1 MPLSM
6 QFNYIKVPQHN
17 GDTGLT
23 EVTQTIANQTTS
35 SRFHTTMLG
44 SKYLLT
50 KAEGAPCFNC
60 PAPGTEAKY
69 DDAGQLIAFNGLS
82 IRRRAHNNRI
92 ESIGVPHRG
101 WPGLRIYYDDD
112 GKPYA
117 WSSLHTGKTF
127 YELDDDTLYPRYK
140 NYANKTRMFVMN
152 DGDHNAKLIEYSRMP
167 GSHKLFP
174 PRSFVKKFNSTKFIL
189 NGENDKKNIGI
200 KRYGQTLEHRT
211 RRLWSNRIES
221 SLEDLFTP
229 YYDHDLVEHK
239 LPEHGT
245 IYYQYDK
252 YSNLKTIYWKP
263 ANAAKNDKWKIVY
276 QHLDDNERKYGNNLL
291 LRIRKNSSFF
301 KNSSKLELI
310 KEDNQSLLWQELRYY
325 HPNGLLAAEHHLST
339 ELSIN
344 KYREYEFNPY
354 GQIIRVDTNKGY
366 KTGSSNE
373 TDLYAWQLGGASF
386 ARQHKSSTIKNSELE
401 QQKDLIIKNIKR
413 DESGFIQQMDQLD
426 LVYDERNFLT
436 EVKKDGVILANYA
449 YNGLNQRIRKIT
461 LEGET
466 QYYYL
471 NQQLV
476 AEAFIPTPKTDGNY
490 GNTIREKAHITRRY
504 IYDGILPVGLID
516 YSEDIN
522 GKLYFVHSDGS
533 GQPFLVTNESQE
545 AVWLADNDTFG
556 QSHPIIEHIEFN
568 LRLPGQ
574 YYDAESGLH
583 QNLYRNYDP
592 EVGHYLEP
600 DPLGPVSSN
609 DVFGYAN
616 QNPRQFVD
624 PLGLLMFVFDGT
636 TNTPSSQTN
645 AYKLGQLY
653 NEGPMHYIEG
663 IGTKEAQNKVYNFF
677 QNYHKEMETVHKVS
691 ESSMIQRMYARSLLE
706 WQMPEFIPAVN
717 EDKLFANMAPYMLNM
732 QWMQLIEELSKITT
746 YGPLVEN
753 THNIDLSGFSRGAA
767 LASIFANKIYE
778 YTNFGYFEYT
788 AKWLPPGQQQ
798 IKACVNLRFVG
809 LFDTVHQLGALGK
822 DNQHFDYT
830 ASPAWSTFAHAIALN
845 EHRKIMPL
853 TRFKDKRTTN
863 VYEQGFL
870 GNHSDIGG
878 SIFPKDLTASS
889 NPMRG
894 SYGDLGNIPL
904 NWMYDMALEVEMDLK
919 PLDSLSQWQ
928 LHTLQNPLLHL
939 NSQDETVNTSSRWL
953 GFDRRIYSAT
963 GENQGL
969 QSRHKELGASL
980 RKEHVAFVDF
990 KTSGLGWSY
999 HDSYGEGYPHGLVRG
1014 QEYLNFLSTST
1025 KWNSSLQVISQ
1036 QQQ

>member
-1 MPLSM
+1 VNTA
-6 QFNYIKVPQHN
+6 Q
-17 GDTGLT
+17 
-23 EVTQTIANQTTS
+23 E
-35 SRFHTTMLG
+35 
-44 SKYLLT
+44 
-50 KAEGAPCFNC
+50 
-60 PAPGTEAKY
+60 
-69 DDAGQLIAFNGLS
+69 
-82 IRRRAHNNRI
+82 
-92 ESIGVPHRG
+92 
-101 WPGLRIYYDDD
+101 D
-112 GKPYA
+112 G
-117 WSSLHTGKTF
+117 
-127 YELDDDTLYPRYK
+127 
-140 NYANKTRMFVMN
+140 
-152 DGDHNAKLIEYSRMP
+152 
-167 GSHKLFP
+167 
-174 PRSFVKKFNSTKFIL
+174 
-189 NGENDKKNIGI
+189 
-200 KRYGQTLEHRT
+200 
-211 RRLWSNRIES
+211 
-221 SLEDLFTP
+221 
-229 YYDHDLVEHK
+229 
-239 LPEHGT
+239 
-245 IYYQYDK
+245 
-252 YSNLKTIYWKP
+252 
-263 ANAAKNDKWKIVY
+263 WKILY
-276 QHLDDNERKYGNNLL
+276 QRVNEAERKYGNNLL
-291 LRIRKNSSFF
+291 LRVGKNSSLL

-310 KEDNQSLLWQELRYY
+310 KEDNQQPLWQEIRYY
-325 HPNGLLAAEHHLST
+325 HPTGLLAAEHQLST

-344 KYREYEFNPY
+344 KHRQYGFNSY
-354 GQIIRVDTNKGY
+354 GQIIRVDTDKHD
-366 KTGSSNE
+366 KTVSSNE

-413 DESGFIQQMDQLD
+413 DESGFIQQMDQLN

-436 EVKKDGVILANYA
+436 EIRKEGATLANYA
-449 YNGLNQRIRKIT
+449 YDGLNQRIRKT
-461 LEGET
+461 TPEGET

-476 AEAFIPTPKTDGNY
+476 AEAFVPARRSDKGY
-490 GNTIREKAHITRRY
+490 ASSWSERAHITRRY
-504 IYDGILPVGLID
+504 IYDGILPVALID

-609 DVFGYAN
+609 DTFGYAN

-653 NEGPMHYIEG
+653 NEGPMYYLEG
-663 IGTKEAQNKVYNFF
+663 IGTKEAQNKAYNFF
-677 QNYHKEMETVHKVS
+677 QNYHKEMDKTHKVS

-732 QWMQLIEELSKITT
+732 QWMQLIEEMAKITSK
-746 YGPLVEN
+746 GPLLDN
-753 THNIDLSGFSRGAA
+753 TFHIDLSGFSRGAA
-767 LASIFANKIYE
+767 LASIFANKINQ
-778 YTNFGYFEYT
+778 YTNFDYFEYT

-822 DNQHFDYT
+822 DNQNFDYT
-830 ASPAWSTFAHAIALN
+830 VSPAWSTFAHAIALN

-853 TRFKDKRTTN
+853 TRFKDEKTTN

-878 SIFPKDLTASS
+878 SIFPKDLTASH
-889 NPMRG
+889 NPLRG

-904 NWMYDMALEVEMDLK
+904 AWIYDMAIGTEVQLK
-919 PLDSLSQWQ
+919 PLNSLSQWQ
-928 LHTLQNPLLHL
+928 LHTLQNPLLHM
-939 NSQDETVNTSSRWL
+939 NGQFESDKTSGSRL
-953 GFDRRIYSAT
+953 LLDRKIYST
-963 GENQGL
+963 KGESQGL
-969 QSRHKELGASL
+969 QSRHEELGASL
-980 RKEHVAFVDF
+980 RKQHVAFVDF
-990 KTSGLGWSY
+990 QISALSRSNY
-999 HDSYGEGYPHGLVRG
+999 DSYGEGYPYGVVKG
-1014 QEYLNFLSTST
+1014 QEYLDFLADSLR
-1025 KWNSSLQVISQ
+1025 WNSSLQVISQ